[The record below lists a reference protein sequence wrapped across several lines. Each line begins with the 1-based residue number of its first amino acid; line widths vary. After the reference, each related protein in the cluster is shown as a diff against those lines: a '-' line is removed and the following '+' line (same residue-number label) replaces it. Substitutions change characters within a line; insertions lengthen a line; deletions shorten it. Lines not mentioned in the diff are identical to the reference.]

1 MLNTSPHQLAFLA
14 GGDDLGAR
22 IREVDWGRTAL
33 GPAKEW
39 PQSLKTAVRIML
51 TSPSADLDRLGAELT
66 YLYNDAYKSIIGGKV
81 PA

>member
-1 MLNTSPHQLAFLA
+1 MLKVVEHESHQLAFLA

-51 TSPSADLDRLGAELT
+51 TSRQP
-66 YLYNDAYKSIIGGKV
+66 IWIGWGLS
-81 PA
+81 

>member
-1 MLNTSPHQLAFLA
+1 MLKVVEHESPHQLAFLA

-51 TSPSADLDRLGAELT
+51 TSRQP
-66 YLYNDAYKSIIGGKV
+66 IWIGWGLS
-81 PA
+81 